1 MMDSMCLRSIAC
13 GGLTVAPKRSE
24 EFTFYPWSRSGYK
37 GLIVVTM
44 PMKSHYRKADG
55 RWATDRLRE
64 LSLLSST
71 LADSYGYAIV
81 VARSDEEANDIAISY
96 ADGKPEAR
104 RLIRYFQGVVD

>member
-1 MMDSMCLRSIAC
+1 MDNIRLKSIVC
-13 GGLTVAPKRSE
+13 GGLSVSCKRSE
-24 EFTFYPWSRSGYK
+24 KFALYPWSNLGYK
-37 GLIVVTM
+37 GLIVVTVN
-44 PMKSHYRKADG
+44 MKSHYRKADG
-55 RWATDRLRE
+55 RWATNRLRE

-81 VARSDEEANDIAISY
+81 VARSDEEANDIATSY

>member
-1 MMDSMCLRSIAC
+1 MDSIRLKSISC
-13 GGLTVAPKRSE
+13 GGLTVTPGRSE
-24 EFTFYPWSRSGYK
+24 RFTLYPWSNLGYK
-37 GLIVVTM
+37 GLIVVTVN
-44 PMKSHYRKADG
+44 MKSHYRKADG
-55 RWATDRLRE
+55 RWATNRLRE

-104 RLIRYFQGVVD
+104 RLIRYFQGVID

>member
-1 MMDSMCLRSIAC
+1 MDNIRLKSITC
-13 GGLTVAPKRSE
+13 GGLCVTCKRGE
-24 EFTFYPWSRSGYK
+24 KFILYPWSNSGYK
-37 GLIVVTM
+37 GLIVITVN
-44 PMKSHYRKADG
+44 MKSHYRKADG
-55 RWATDRLRE
+55 RWATNRLRE

-81 VARSDEEANDIAISY
+81 VTRSVEEANDVAISY

>member
-1 MMDSMCLRSIAC
+1 MDNIRLKSIAC
-13 GGLTVAPKRSE
+13 GGLCVTCKRSE
-24 EFTFYPWSRSGYK
+24 KFTLYPWSNLGYK

-81 VARSDEEANDIAISY
+81 IADSDEEADSVAAEYTEGTPRIE
-96 ADGKPEAR
+96 K
-104 RLIRYFQGVVD
+104 LIKYFQGVVD

>member
-1 MMDSMCLRSIAC
+1 MDSIRLKSIAC
-13 GGLTVAPKRSE
+13 GGLSVSCKRSE
-24 EFTFYPWSRSGYK
+24 RFTLYPWSNLGYK

-44 PMKSHYRKADG
+44 PIKLHYRKADG
-55 RWATDRLRE
+55 GWKTNRLRE

-81 VARSDEEANDIAISY
+81 IARSDEETNDIAISY
-96 ADGKPEAR
+96 ANGKPEAR

>member
-1 MMDSMCLRSIAC
+1 MDNIRLKSIAC
-13 GGLTVAPKRSE
+13 GGLSVSCKRSE
-24 EFTFYPWSRSGYK
+24 RLTLYPWSNLGYK

-55 RWATDRLRE
+55 RWATNRLRE

-81 VARSDEEANDIAISY
+81 IARSDKEANDIAISY
-96 ADGKPEAR
+96 ADGKSEAR

>member
-1 MMDSMCLRSIAC
+1 MDSMRLKSIAC
-13 GGLTVAPKRSE
+13 GGLCVACKRGE
-24 EFTFYPWSRSGYK
+24 RFIFYPWSNLGYK
-37 GLIVVTM
+37 GLIVVTI

-55 RWATDRLRE
+55 CWATNRLRE

>member
-1 MMDSMCLRSIAC
+1 MDNICLKSISC
-13 GGLTVAPKRSE
+13 GGLCITCKRSE
-24 EFTFYPWSRSGYK
+24 KFTLYPWSNLGYK
-37 GLIVVTM
+37 GLIVVAM
-44 PMKSHYRKADG
+44 PMKSHYRKTDG
-55 RWATDRLRE
+55 RWATNRLRE

-81 VARSDEEANDIAISY
+81 VARSDEEANDIAVSY

>member
-1 MMDSMCLRSIAC
+1 MDNICLKSITC
-13 GGLTVAPKRSE
+13 DGLSVSCKRSE
-24 EFTFYPWSRSGYK
+24 KFTLYPYSNLGYK
-37 GLIVVTM
+37 GLVVVTVN
-44 PMKSHYRKADG
+44 MKSHYRRADG
-55 RWATDRLRE
+55 RWATNRLRE
-64 LSLLSST
+64 LSLLSSA

>member
-1 MMDSMCLRSIAC
+1 MDSICLKSISC
-13 GGLTVAPKRSE
+13 GGLCVACKRSE
-24 EFTFYPWSRSGYK
+24 KFTLYPWNSLGYK
-37 GLIVVTM
+37 GLIVVTVS
-44 PMKSHYRKADG
+44 MKSHYRKADG
-55 RWATDRLRE
+55 RWATNRLRE

-71 LADSYGYAIV
+71 LADSYGYALV

>member
-1 MMDSMCLRSIAC
+1 MDNIRLKSIAC
-13 GGLTVAPKRSE
+13 GGLRVTCKQSE
-24 EFTFYPWSRSGYK
+24 KFTLYPWSSLGYK
-37 GLIVVTM
+37 GLIVATVN
-44 PMKSHYRKADG
+44 MKSHYRKADG
-55 RWATDRLRE
+55 RWATNRLRE